1 MKGLI
6 LKDIYTVRFQLIVSL
21 LIMLIPNLAD
31 SILAADSIS
40 DSGDIGLIPVIFLF
54 GAANFICISLFSSFI
69 LNTLNDDVNSGWC
82 KIVRTMPVSSG
93 QAVAAKFAASAVV
106 VGITT
111 AVSLIFN
118 IVGIIVQGL
127 PAEPLIMLPV
137 CLAVLQTAVLSPVF
151 PLAMKLGTRSTS
163 LIYMFTL
170 VILLSGA
177 VTALYLAL
185 ISGNSLVLLRVIF
198 YGGLPVLAAVSV
210 ILSYR
215 AGIRL
220 FGNMTV

>member
-1 MKGLI
+1 MLKGLI
-6 LKDIYTVRFQLIVSL
+6 LKDIYTVRFQLIVSML
-21 LIMLIPNLAD
+21 LMLIPDLVV
-31 SILAADSIS
+31 SLAADSFGG
-40 DSGDIGLIPVIFLF
+40 SGDIGQIMTIFLF
-54 GAANFICISLFSSFI
+54 GAANLICICLFSSFI

-93 QAVAAKFAASAVV
+93 QAVGAKFASSAVV

-137 CLAVLQTAVLSPVF
+137 CLAVFQMAVLSPVF

-163 LIYMFTL
+163 LIYVFTL

>member
-6 LKDIYTVRFQLIVSL
+6 LKDIYTVRFQIIVSML
-21 LIMLIPNLAD
+21 LMLIPDLVV
-31 SILAADSIS
+31 SLAAGSFGGG
-40 DSGDIGLIPVIFLF
+40 GDIGQIMTIFLF
-54 GAANFICISLFSSFI
+54 GAANLICICLFSSFI

-93 QAVAAKFAASAVV
+93 QAVGAKFASSAVI

-137 CLAVLQTAVLSPVF
+137 CLAVFQMAVLSPVF

-215 AGIRL
+215 ASIRL